1 MSRQPATDEAGRPI
15 VAELGRPETP
25 DETADRKAASRVA
38 RRSNQT
44 TLNLV
49 IALIASLLVGGIL
62 VFSWVSRPTVSQL
75 EPVDYRAVAA
85 DAQRS
90 IDVPLVV
97 PTLPPGW
104 TANRAEFVP
113 ATTDGVDSWQIGL
126 LTPSGQYI
134 GLVQGMAVD
143 GTGVN
148 ASWVSDQTARAEAT
162 DKLLI
167 GDTDWNVYD
176 RRDADDT
183 GNLAYAL
190 VAAFGDS
197 TVVLGGT
204 ATDDEFATLAES
216 VATELSK

>member
-1 MSRQPATDEAGRPI
+1 
-15 VAELGRPETP
+15 VAELGRAETP
-25 DETADRKAASRVA
+25 EETAERKAAASA
-38 RRSNQT
+38 RRRGNQT

-49 IALIASLLVGGIL
+49 IALIASLLVGGII

-75 EPVDYRAVAA
+75 EPVDYQAVAA

-90 IDVPLVV
+90 TDVPLAV
-97 PTLPPGW
+97 PKLPSGW

-113 ATTDGVDSWQIGL
+113 AGADGVDTWQIGL

-134 GLVQGMAVD
+134 GLVQGLHAN
-143 GTGVN
+143 T
-148 ASWVSDQTARAEAT
+148 SWVADQTARAEAT
-162 DKLLI
+162 GTVRI
-167 GDTDWNVYD
+167 GDTDWTAYD
-176 RRDADDT
+176 RRDAADP

-190 VAAFGDS
+190 VAPFGES

-216 VATELSK
+216 VATELAP